1 MNTAGRPHFE
11 EKAKV
16 SAMAAQLAA
25 IEQQRRERLSALA
38 DKLGILKIE
47 VE

>member
-1 MNTAGRPHFE
+1 MNKAGHPHFE

-16 SAMAAQLAA
+16 STMAAQLAA

-38 DKLGILKIE
+38 DELGTLKIE